1 MLLERRAAL
10 RWFSVLSLTPVAVWP
25 LPSTHPGSEQPPARR
40 LSEKA
45 RCKSLWL
52 SHLKRVKPCSFVR
65 KEDGLLARASAVLG
79 PAALGPAVLGPAVL
93 GPVVLGPVVLGP
105 AVLGC

>member
-1 MLLERRAAL
+1 M
-10 RWFSVLSLTPVAVWP
+10 
-25 LPSTHPGSEQPPARR
+25 
-40 LSEKA
+40 
-45 RCKSLWL
+45 
-52 SHLKRVKPCSFVR
+52 KRVKPCSFVR

-93 GPVVLGPVVLGP
+93 GPVVLGP